1 MLQISILLH
10 VLIIGFMI
18 FFMTVIT
25 PSVFNTLNED
35 AAGKFLR
42 FTFPRMFLY
51 GFILSFFAFV
61 TALISGDVIFYSVP
75 LISGLFFLFNT
86 YAITPKINLYRDK
99 FKVGELI
106 FEKKFKQSHFI
117 SVFIFLCQLLS
128 SISLVV
134 LYFI

>member
-1 MLQISILLH
+1 MLQLSILLH

-25 PSVFNTLNED
+25 PSVFNTLNDD

-42 FTFPRMFLY
+42 FAFPRMFLY
-51 GFILSFFAFV
+51 GFILSFFAFA
-61 TALISGDVIFYSVP
+61 TALMSGDVIFYSVP
-75 LISGLFFLFNT
+75 FISGLFFLFNT

-99 FKVGELI
+99 FKAGELV
-106 FEKKFKQSHFI
+106 FEKKFKQFHFI

>member
-86 YAITPKINLYRDK
+86 YAIIPKINLYRDK
-99 FKVGELI
+99 FKAGELI
-106 FEKKFKQSHFI
+106 FEKKFKQFHFI
-117 SVFIFLCQLLS
+117 SVFIFLCKLLS

>member
-42 FTFPRMFLY
+42 FVFPRMFLY
-51 GFILSFFAFV
+51 GFILSFFSFV
-61 TALISGDVIFYSVP
+61 TALTSGDVKFYIVP
-75 LISGLFFLFNT
+75 FISGLFFFFNA

-99 FKVGELI
+99 FKGGELI
-106 FEKKFKQSHFI
+106 FEKKFKQFHFI
-117 SVFIFLCQLLS
+117 SVFIFLGQLLS

-134 LYFI
+134 LYFT

>member
-35 AAGKFLR
+35 TAGKFLR

-51 GFILSFFAFV
+51 GFILSFFAFA
-61 TALISGDVIFYSVP
+61 TALMSGDVIFYSVP
-75 LISGLFFLFNT
+75 FISGLFFLFNT

-99 FKVGELI
+99 FKAGELI

-117 SVFIFLCQLLS
+117 SVFIFYANCLAQL
-128 SISLVV
+128 V
-134 LYFI
+134 

>member
-42 FTFPRMFLY
+42 FTFPRMFIY
-51 GFILSFFAFV
+51 GFILSFFAFA
-61 TALISGDVIFYSVP
+61 TALMSGDVIFYSVP
-75 LISGLFFLFNT
+75 FISGLFFLFNT

-99 FKVGELI
+99 FKAGELI

>member
-10 VLIIGFMI
+10 LLIIGFMI

-35 AAGKFLR
+35 TAGKFLR

-99 FKVGELI
+99 FKEGELI
-106 FEKKFKQSHFI
+106 FEKKFKQFHFI
-117 SVFIFLCQLLS
+117 SVFIFLGQLLS

-134 LYFI
+134 LYFT